1 LIRQLIPE
9 KAYNKNVVVLTIL
22 WSTISF
28 IFYTLV
34 FLNKYLE
41 GSMYLNF
48 YLEGIA
54 GVVGSLISLALYKP
68 IKMFW
73 AFLISIILTFI
84 GVFSFLVF

>member
-1 LIRQLIPE
+1 MIPE
-9 KAYNKNVVVLTIL
+9 KAYVKNIVVLTIL

-54 GVVGSLISLALYKP
+54 GVVGSLMSLFLYKP
-68 IKMFW
+68 VKMFW
-73 AFLISIILTFI
+73 AFQISVTLTFLGLLGLLI
-84 GVFSFLVF
+84 F

>member
-1 LIRQLIPE
+1 MIRQLIPE

-84 GVFSFLVF
+84 GVLSFLVF

>member
-1 LIRQLIPE
+1 M
-9 KAYNKNVVVLTIL
+9 

-41 GSMYLNF
+41 GSIYVNF
-48 YLEGIA
+48 YLEGTA
-54 GVVGSLISLALYKP
+54 GVVGSLLSLAIYKP

-73 AFLISIILTFI
+73 SFIISVILTFL
-84 GVFSFLVF
+84 GLLGLLVF